1 MVDGYGYV
9 VQTSR
14 QTGGRTV
21 PLTQARL
28 GVSVVILGIAE
39 GR

>member
-9 VQTSR
+9 VQSSR
-14 QTGGRTV
+14 QTGRTV